1 MQVDWSRTS
10 RKTGSVTFTA
20 CSSAGKPLLLRLENV
35 RIAFEPSVYGGDGTE
50 LRKNLC
56 FTQVQDDILTTV
68 KAMEE
73 SLESPACSCVK
84 EDLLKTKVSLDKVKI
99 FDASRNRTEPPKT
112 WRGWEVNAMARI
124 RGKWETR
131 TQCGLCLELTDV
143 QLLQEASDAACPF

>member
-1 MQVDWSRTS
+1 MQTDWSKTS
-10 RKTGSVTFTA
+10 QKNGSVTFTA
-20 CSSAGKPLLLRLENV
+20 CSSEGKPILLKLENV

-50 LRKNLC
+50 LRKNIC
-56 FTQVQDDILTTV
+56 FTRVQDDIMSAV

-73 SLESPACSCVK
+73 SLASPACSCVK

-99 FDASRNRTEPPKT
+99 FDASRNHTEQPKT
-112 WRGWEVNAMARI
+112 WRGWDVNAMVRI

-143 QLLQEASDAACPF
+143 QLLQEASEATCPF

>member
-56 FTQVQDDILTTV
+56 ATV

-99 FDASRNRTEPPKT
+99 FDASHNRTEPPKN

-143 QLLQEASDAACPF
+143 QLLQEASEAACPF

>member
-20 CSSAGKPLLLRLENV
+20 CSSAGKPLLLRLENT

-56 FTQVQDDILTTV
+56 LTRVQDDILATV

-73 SLESPACSCVK
+73 TLESPCSCVK

-112 WRGWEVNAMARI
+112 WRGWDVNAVVRI
-124 RGKWETR
+124 RGRWETR

-143 QLLQEASDAACPF
+143 QLLSEASDAVCPF